1 MSKAISMRK
10 SFTLAAAVVIGLSV
24 IAVLAGPGSA
34 VPVESGKLPLS
45 FQRLMESPVI
55 QVKKN
60 CKKYNMCTGCT
71 QYCEKWKHSDYCEQN
86 PGDASCCKHWEK
98 KCSCVPCLDHAVPQ

>member
-1 MSKAISMRK
+1 MSK
-10 SFTLAAAVVIGLSV
+10 IGLSV
-24 IAVLAGPGSA
+24 IAALAGPGSA

-60 CKKYNMCTGCT
+60 CKKYNTCTGCT
-71 QYCEKWKHSDYCEQN
+71 
-86 PGDASCCKHWEK
+86 
-98 KCSCVPCLDHAVPQ
+98 

>member
-60 CKKYNMCTGCT
+60 CKKYNMCTGARDTAKSGST
-71 QYCEKWKHSDYCEQN
+71 QTTVSRI
-86 PGDASCCKHWEK
+86 PGTRPAASIGKRNAPA
-98 KCSCVPCLDHAVPQ
+98 SPA